1 MMLGMRSTAWLAS
14 AAGALAIGA
23 CGGGDGLEPKASPDS
38 AERRSNPT
46 PTPQPARPAAPDE
59 PAKEKLDPA
68 DVKIVR
74 AWADTLR
81 RGDVRAAARY
91 FALPS
96 IVANGTAPIRLKTRS
111 QARFFNRALPC
122 GAKLIQTEPAASG
135 FFIATFRLT
144 ERPGDGECGNGAGG
158 TARTAFRVRGEQI
171 TDWLRVQ
178 DIPPG
183 PETLS

>member
-14 AAGALAIGA
+14 AVGALAIGA
-23 CGGGDGLEPKASPDS
+23 CGGGGGDGLVPKASPDS
-38 AERRSNPT
+38 AERRPSPT
-46 PTPQPARPAAPDE
+46 STSQPAQPDE
-59 PAKEKLDPA
+59 PDKEKLDPA

-96 IVANGTAPIRLKTRS
+96 IVANGTAPIRLKTRP

-158 TARTAFRVRGEQI
+158 TARTAFRVRGKQI

-178 DIPPG
+178 DIPSG